1 MKIKTRLITT
11 ISILVGSIILLGSF
25 SIYVINAQVKR
36 TDLLQ
41 DKMDFQKDI
50 IKIQYRLAGISNDE
64 RALIMTGDKQYAV
77 SMNEKAEDVQS
88 LIRQAEGKAL
98 EKKNLEQVE
107 KMESSFNLFWDI
119 NQKVIGLY
127 ETDPEAARDLHF
139 GEERMLRK
147 DVLDPAVN
155 ELVSVLNK
163 ELEQINKI
171 KEENSEGSKDI
182 LIFLAV
188 AASVAGGILSF
199 MLLRSI
205 LIPLGALNRQL
216 NNIASGDA
224 DLTQT
229 VDVKGKNEFGQLAH
243 SFNAFVGSLRGM
255 ITHIGSSSEQV
266 AAASEELSASAEQ
279 SKAASG
285 HIAETMQTISTH
297 NHRQTEMTASSLK
310 SVADSLGG
318 LKTVAAN
325 TDKAAEVS
333 SEVREQAEDGA
344 SSVKE
349 MLSQMNSISQSV
361 DRAGE
366 GVSSLVS
373 SAGEIQKISSL
384 IADISGQ
391 TNLLALNAA
400 IEAARAG
407 EQGKGFAVVAEEVR
421 KLADETNASAEQIH
435 KLVATIQAESSGT
448 VRDIR
453 LVKENVSAGISLS
466 EETVSNFNR
475 ILAQIEQV
483 TSQIQEAAAA
493 TRYLTDE
500 FEGVHDTIVGI
511 AAGSQ
516 ETLESSENAAAASQQ
531 QLASSEDVSNA
542 TQSLARLAEELQ
554 EMISRFKS

>member
-216 NNIASGDA
+216 NNIALGDA

-366 GVSSLVS
+366 GVTSLVS

>member
-224 DLTQT
+224 DLTQS

-435 KLVATIQAESSGT
+435 KLVAKIQAESSGT

-500 FEGVHDTIVGI
+500 FEGVHDTIEGI

-531 QLASSEDVSNA
+531 QLASSEDASNA

-554 EMISRFKS
+554 EMISRFKA

>member
-224 DLTQT
+224 DLTQS

-435 KLVATIQAESSGT
+435 KLVAKIQAESSGT

-500 FEGVHDTIVGI
+500 FEGVHDTIEGI

-531 QLASSEDVSNA
+531 QLAYSEDASNA

-554 EMISRFKS
+554 EMISRFKA

>member
-11 ISILVGSIILLGSF
+11 ISILVGSIVLLGSF

-50 IKIQYRLAGISNDE
+50 IKIQHRLAGISNDE
-64 RALIMTGDKQYAV
+64 RALILTGDKQYAE

-98 EKKNLEQVE
+98 EKKNLEQIE
-107 KMESSFNLFWDI
+107 KMESSFNMFWDI
-119 NQKVIGLY
+119 NQRVIGLY

-155 ELVSVLNK
+155 ELVSVLDK

-171 KEENSEGSKDI
+171 KEENSEGSKEI
-182 LIFLAV
+182 LIALAV
-188 AASVAGGILSF
+188 AASLAGGILSF

-224 DLTQT
+224 DLTQK
-229 VDVKGKNEFGQLAH
+229 VDVKGNNEFGQLAQ

-255 ITHIGSSSEQV
+255 IAHIGMSSEQV

-285 HIAETMQTISTH
+285 HIAETMQTISNH
-297 NHRQTEMTASSLK
+297 NHIQTEMTSGSLRTVAGSLDGLK
-310 SVADSLGG
+310 S
-318 LKTVAAN
+318 VAAN

-333 SEVREQAEDGA
+333 AEMRKQAEDGA
-344 SSVKE
+344 SAVKE
-349 MLSQMNSISQSV
+349 MQKQMNSISQSV
-361 DRAGE
+361 ERAGD

-373 SAGEIQKISSL
+373 SSAEIQKISSL

-421 KLADETNASAEQIH
+421 KLADETNSSAVQIH
-435 KLVATIQAESSGT
+435 KLVAKIQEESSET
-448 VRDIR
+448 VQDIR
-453 LVKENVSAGISLS
+453 VVKENVSAGITLS
-466 EETVSNFNR
+466 EETVSNFAR
-475 ILAQIEQV
+475 ILVQIEQV
-483 TSQIQEAAAA
+483 TSQIQEAATA

-500 FEGVHDTIVGI
+500 FGGVHETIEGI

-516 ETLESSENAAAASQQ
+516 QTLESSETAAAASQE
-531 QLASSEDVSNA
+531 QLASAEDVSNA

-554 EMISRFKS
+554 QMISRFKS

>member
-216 NNIASGDA
+216 NNIALGDA

-366 GVSSLVS
+366 GVTSLVS

-421 KLADETNASAEQIH
+421 NLADETNASAEQIH

>member
-11 ISILVGSIILLGSF
+11 IPILVGSIILLGSF

-64 RALIMTGDKQYAV
+64 RALIMTGDKQYAK
-77 SMNEKAEDVQS
+77 SMNEKAEDVES

-119 NQKVIGLY
+119 NQRVIGLY

-224 DLTQT
+224 DLTQS

-435 KLVATIQAESSGT
+435 KLVAKIQADSSGT

-493 TRYLTDE
+493 TRYLTDK
-500 FEGVHDTIVGI
+500 FEGVHDTIEGI

-531 QLASSEDVSNA
+531 QLASSEDASNA

-554 EMISRFKS
+554 EMISRFKA

>member
-366 GVSSLVS
+366 GVTSLVS

>member
-255 ITHIGSSSEQV
+255 ISHIGSSSEQV

-366 GVSSLVS
+366 GVTSLVS

>member
-1 MKIKTRLITT
+1 VKIKTRLITT

-216 NNIASGDA
+216 NNIALGDA

-366 GVSSLVS
+366 GVTSLVS

-421 KLADETNASAEQIH
+421 NLADETNASAEQIH

>member
-64 RALIMTGDKQYAV
+64 RALIMTGDKQYAK

-119 NQKVIGLY
+119 NQRVIGLY
-127 ETDPEAARDLHF
+127 KTDPEAARDLHF

-224 DLTQT
+224 DLTQS

-516 ETLESSENAAAASQQ
+516 ETLVSSENAAAASQQ

>member
-1 MKIKTRLITT
+1 
-11 ISILVGSIILLGSF
+11 
-25 SIYVINAQVKR
+25 
-36 TDLLQ
+36 
-41 DKMDFQKDI
+41 MDFQKDI

-366 GVSSLVS
+366 GVTSLVS

>member
-64 RALIMTGDKQYAV
+64 RALLMTGDKQYAV

-310 SVADSLGG
+310 TVADSLGG

-366 GVSSLVS
+366 GVTSLVS